1 MSVQE
6 VIGAGGVNTAA
17 RVLVVDDHRT
27 FSELLM
33 YALNGEPD
41 FDCVGMAT
49 SAAEA
54 VEAAARLRPDIVV
67 LDIQMPRQDG
77 LTAARQ
83 IRELLPDTIITV
95 LSAYQEPDWVVRAA
109 RAGANGYVTKN
120 GSLPEMLDVL
130 RRVRIGTMLTAAGV
144 FGRTDHAQP
153 GRGEAVN
160 RVSLTHRERDV
171 LVHMGQGMPPKS
183 IARVLG
189 ISLHTCRGYVKSIHT
204 KLGVSSQL
212 EAVVHA
218 QRLGLIERPDAD

>member
-1 MSVQE
+1 MSVSE
-6 VIGAGGVNTAA
+6 VAQTGGVDTAA

-33 YALNGEPD
+33 YALDGEAD
-41 FDCVGMAT
+41 FHCVGMAT

-54 VEAAARLRPDIVV
+54 VEAARRLRPDIVV
-67 LDIQMPRQDG
+67 LDIQMPGQDG
-77 LTAARQ
+77 LTAART
-83 IRELLPDTIITV
+83 IRELLPDTVITV
-95 LSAYQEPDWVVRAA
+95 LSAHQEPEWVVRAA
-109 RAGANGYVTKN
+109 QAGANGYVTKD

-130 RRVRIGTMLTAAGV
+130 RRVRLGTMLTPAGV
-144 FGRTDHAQP
+144 FTRPDPVEPA
-153 GRGEAVN
+153 RGEVAGQVP
-160 RVSLTHRERDV
+160 LTPREHDV
-171 LVHMGQGMPPKS
+171 LVHMGQGLPPKS

-212 EAVVHA
+212 EAVVRA